1 MRSPISAEV
10 RQKLCEIV
18 ARYGAAVGEDPR
30 LLEGLL
36 KDLCGEHRREIS
48 VLVAAVRER
57 VPTEL
62 SASSDSVPMEAL
74 VARLTTRLQD
84 NQGIGDEL
92 AVWAVRAWAAAL
104 GRLAPM
110 PASSAGYPASPPS
123 LYDSVVS
130 AVGARPALGGQV
142 SGGAPATATPVAP
155 VDMPPPQTLT
165 SSTLAAAPG
174 RTFRLTRW
182 ILTFTAV
189 AVILVVVA
197 GFFALRSAGTAGPQ
211 PDVTQKPLQSPVST
225 GANTSYA
232 TFVGARFEVIKNG
245 DGGRRYLLIH
255 GNEYTARKA
264 LRDYLQSHQG
274 TGYLVVGT
282 DRFIEYDG
290 AKLDPNRLFSREG
303 AEKNLRR
310 LNVASI
316 SPKLPSLLEKLDPD
330 RGKFVSVLTPPLGG
344 LLVAPHNTSQH
355 SIQDEIPLSDSVSM
369 KDARDPFSFML
380 CTSES
385 DYAILARSPYNVVL
399 QLRVPKD
406 DDGSLSRLAARDGIR
421 YVNIETPLGQT
432 QKQLRMIAWVDE
444 NLP

>member
-1 MRSPISAEV
+1 
-10 RQKLCEIV
+10 
-18 ARYGAAVGEDPR
+18 
-30 LLEGLL
+30 
-36 KDLCGEHRREIS
+36 
-48 VLVAAVRER
+48 
-57 VPTEL
+57 
-62 SASSDSVPMEAL
+62 
-74 VARLTTRLQD
+74 
-84 NQGIGDEL
+84 
-92 AVWAVRAWAAAL
+92 
-104 GRLAPM
+104 
-110 PASSAGYPASPPS
+110 
-123 LYDSVVS
+123 
-130 AVGARPALGGQV
+130 
-142 SGGAPATATPVAP
+142 
-155 VDMPPPQTLT
+155 
-165 SSTLAAAPG
+165 
-174 RTFRLTRW
+174 
-182 ILTFTAV
+182 V